1 MIEWLLDAERCL
13 AEGRLDDAES
23 RFGLAVSNDPRN
35 AIAVVGLA
43 RVAIARG
50 DETAA
55 AALIARALEIDP
67 ENAAARRHAL
77 ELPDPVSS
85 PSMPAT
91 PPAIPPATTPVT
103 TSQPT
108 EVPPARRS
116 LLDRILGRG

>member
-1 MIEWLLDAERCL
+1 MIEWLLDADRCL

-23 RFGLAVSNDPRN
+23 RYGMAASNDPRN

-91 PPAIPPATTPVT
+91 ATVTLSPPIDEPRP
-103 TSQPT
+103 
-108 EVPPARRS
+108 RRS
-116 LLDRILGRG
+116 LIDRILGRG